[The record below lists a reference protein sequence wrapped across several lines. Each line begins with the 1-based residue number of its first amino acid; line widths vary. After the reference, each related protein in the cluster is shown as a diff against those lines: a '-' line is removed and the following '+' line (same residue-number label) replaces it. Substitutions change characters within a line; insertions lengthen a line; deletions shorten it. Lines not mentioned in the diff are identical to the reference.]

1 MLSRIAT
8 IAAAILMVSGCA
20 TMTPTVE
27 RETSYAIY
35 QVTPGDGASIAQVSN
50 AITKA
55 LQESTSNVQIT
66 RGLPA
71 NPVPETASRFQ
82 VGDALRGTNL
92 SALAA
97 MSGQS
102 FQVVACDGA
111 LLHAVARES
120 GYADYG
126 EGTTFVV
133 CLWQYQDGYHMRSEE
148 HTSELQSLMRI
159 SYAVFCLKKKTTII
173 N

>member
-1 MLSRIAT
+1 
-8 IAAAILMVSGCA
+8 MVSGCA

-35 QVTPGDGASIAQVSN
+35 QVAPGDGASIAQVSN
-50 AITKA
+50 AISKA

-82 VGDALRGTNL
+82 VGDAFRGTNL

-102 FQVVACDGA
+102 FPRTLNDLVTSVRETGA
-111 LLHAVARES
+111 HV
-120 GYADYG
+120 
-126 EGTTFVV
+126 
-133 CLWQYQDGYHMRSEE
+133 
-148 HTSELQSLMRI
+148 SLFDAYP
-159 SYAVFCLKKKTTII
+159 SDPQP
-173 N
+173 